1 MAKTVGNNSNSQ
13 LSPSTALGEMFSVRS
28 LFSITKT
35 CEALVL
41 PVFKIITES
50 YFQGRKGDVD
60 VNNRILVTVGKGEGS
75 MT

>member
-41 PVFKIITES
+41 PIFEIITES
-50 YFQGRKGDVD
+50 YFQGRKGDAD
-60 VNNRILVTVGKGEGS
+60 VSSRILVTVGEGEGR

>member
-13 LSPSTALGEMFSVRS
+13 LPPSTVLGEMFSVRS

-41 PVFKIITES
+41 PIFKIITES
-50 YFQGRKGDVD
+50 YFQGRKGDAD
-60 VNNRILVTVGKGEGS
+60 VNSRILVTVGEGEGR